1 MPSAQDAN
9 GQVLETPFGET
20 LVLEADWPDPAE
32 AGEAPP
38 AAASPFINEF
48 YAADAAAEEDADPRA
63 AEVVELLAEL
73 HDPEFDEALLEL
85 AEDAAAAYAE
95 QAQYGQYEDTGTATP
110 AAERFL
116 REYLAP
122 VEMEAQALLER
133 AADAAEAQ
141 DPSSMTEQELD
152 GFLAQFD
159 VAQDGST
166 GLKPEFEEFLGGLGK
181 KLMNVVKKGVEVV
194 GRFMPISMILR
205 KLASLPFV
213 RALINKV
220 LGFALGQLPEA
231 LRPAAR
237 QLATRL
243 LGKVG
248 VQTQEQ
254 EGGYGPAGQPAAPP
268 VRQIQEEFDLGVAT
282 LLLAEN
288 ELEAD
293 VALAG
298 MGTETER
305 GEGDTPGE
313 LHLARERFIA
323 EVTALEPGEDATAAT
338 QQFIPALLPVLR
350 LGLRLARPAIVN
362 ALSSHVGRMI
372 RPYVGQQSKPLARA
386 IVDAGLR
393 MLSLEVSE
401 DTETRVAG
409 AALAGTVEDT
419 VRQLAELDETVLG
432 NQPLLEA
439 AIAEAFDAAAAAN
452 FPPQLI
458 RPELRETG
466 ELHGTWVLMPPVGRP
481 LYKAY
486 TRIPSVRITPQLA
499 RAVRSFG
506 GATLDTVL
514 RDRYGTTGPVDA
526 RLRLYQAIPGTWLAR
541 VGALEQETAGVDT
554 FELHPLTPEAAGLLL
569 QEPGLGRE
577 VGQEYLA
584 SPDTIADGQRFYH
597 LEIPGARAA
606 VRTAGQVRAGGVRAG
621 RQRRLR
627 RLTGLSIRV
636 MPALDRV
643 VVRLYL
649 SEADA
654 QALAAK
660 LGPGPGQDPG
670 DGHQLTRLLLRRI
683 NLGLRAAL
691 SGRAPGR
698 VRIVHPAVPRDHRT
712 GQAAQRRPRV
722 RAWLATWLPAAMHT
736 AVTDRFAQ
744 RYGRQ
749 FADAVADAADGVT
762 IKAIFTRPAGLGQL
776 GLALR
781 GQPVPAPPVPASAA
795 PPETRVEILAG
806 YRR

>member
-1 MPSAQDAN
+1 MPSAQEGN

-20 LVLEADWPDPAE
+20 LVLEADRPDPAE
-32 AGEAPP
+32 AREAPP
-38 AAASPFINEF
+38 TSATASPFVSEF
-48 YAADAAAEEDADPRA
+48 YADATAEEADDPRA

-85 AEDAAAAYAE
+85 AQDAAAAYAE
-95 QAQYGQYEDTGTATP
+95 QAKYGQYEDAGTATP

-116 REYLAP
+116 HEYLVP

-133 AADAAEAQ
+133 VADAAEAQ
-141 DPSSMTEQELD
+141 DLSSMTERELD

-166 GLKPEFEEFLGGLGK
+166 GLKPEFEDFLGGFGK
-181 KLMNVVKKGVEVV
+181 KLFNVVKKGVEVV
-194 GRFMPISMILR
+194 GRFMPISIILR
-205 KLASLPFV
+205 KLASLSFV

-220 LGFALGQLPEA
+220 LGFALGQIPEA

-237 QLATRL
+237 QLAKRL
-243 LGKVG
+243 LGKNLG
-248 VQTQEQ
+248 ETQDQ
-254 EGGYGPAGQPAAPP
+254 EDGYGRAGQLAAPP
-268 VRQIQEEFDLGVAT
+268 IRQIQEEFDLGVAT
-282 LLLAEN
+282 LLLAES

-298 MGTETER
+298 VGTEAGR
-305 GEGDTPGE
+305 GEGDTPSE

-323 EVTALEPGEDATAAT
+323 EVGALEPGEDATAAT
-338 QQFIPALLPVLR
+338 QQFIPALLPVLK
-350 LGLRLARPAIVN
+350 LGVKLARPTIVN

-372 RPYVGQQSKPLARA
+372 KPYVGEQSKPLARA

-393 MLSLEVSE
+393 MLSLEVNE

-419 VRQLAELDETVLG
+419 VRQLAELDETVLD
-432 NQPLLEA
+432 NQSLLEA

-458 RPELRETG
+458 KPELRETG

-486 TRIPSVRITPQLA
+486 TGIASTRITPQLA
-499 RAVRSFG
+499 RAVRTFG
-506 GATLDTVL
+506 GVTLDTVL
-514 RDRYGTTGPVDA
+514 RDRYGVTGPVDA

-541 VGALEQETAGVDT
+541 VGALEQETAGVDAAA
-554 FELHPLTPEAAGLLL
+554 ELHPLTPEAAGLLL
-569 QEPGLGRE
+569 REPGLGRD
-577 VGQEYLA
+577 VGEEFLA
-584 SPDTIADGQRFYH
+584 SPDTIANGQRFYH

-606 VRTAGQVRAGGVRAG
+606 LRTAGRLRAG
-621 RQRRLR
+621 RVLRLR

-636 MPALDRV
+636 MPAHDRV

-660 LGPGPGQDPG
+660 LGQEPGQAPG
-670 DGHQLTRLLLRRI
+670 GEHQLTRLLLRRI
-683 NLGLRAAL
+683 DLGLKAAL

-698 VRIVHPAVPRDHRT
+698 VRIVHQAVPSDHRT
-712 GQAAQRRPRV
+712 GQAAQQRPRV

-749 FADAVADAADGVT
+749 FADALADAADGVT
-762 IKAIFTRPAGLGQL
+762 IKAIFMRPAGLAQL
-776 GLALR
+776 GPALR
-781 GQPVPAPPVPASAA
+781 GQSVPVAPTPTSAA
-795 PPETRVEILAG
+795 PPEAKVEILAG